1 MEDRAPYHLPEAPK
15 GPRNLAPHVAA
26 WLRRLGFTATEHLL
40 PNYASVAAH
49 WTGPRGEHFLFD
61 YTWVTG
67 PVPEA
72 NCRLRVLYADRPGP
86 EPLFTAQRVHRVKDV
101 RQLLTGCVRL
111 HNARLL
117 AKAPVPTA

>member
-1 MEDRAPYHLPEAPK
+1 METPAPYHTQAPK
-15 GPRNLAPHVAA
+15 GPRDLAAPIAA
-26 WLRRLGFTATEHLL
+26 WLRRLGFTATERLL
-40 PNYASVAAH
+40 PNYAAVSAH
-49 WTGPRGEHFLFD
+49 WTGPRGEHFFFD

-72 NCRLRVLYADRPGP
+72 SCQLRVLYPTCS
-86 EPLFTAQRVHRVKDV
+86 ESESLFTAQRVSRVKDV

-117 AKAPVPTA
+117 AKATLS